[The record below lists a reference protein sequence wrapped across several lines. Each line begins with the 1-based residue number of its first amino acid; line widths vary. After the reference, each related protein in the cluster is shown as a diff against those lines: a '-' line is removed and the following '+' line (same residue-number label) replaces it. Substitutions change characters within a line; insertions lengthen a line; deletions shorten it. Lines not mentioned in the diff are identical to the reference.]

1 MDIILKEHIFFF
13 QKQSLNIFSEPATR
27 SLKNSDMFLEAVT
40 HTKNISCTL
49 SFRTNSCSMVSF
61 RSSRLFFKK
70 QEIYSEAATHLLKHK
85 KYIQKQLHIF
95 FHSFRTKYTYLVRRF
110 FITFQWSWKTSS
122 MVIRPSLASVA
133 SNKLLNTKILLN
145 HVVFTKM
152 MVGICCPSLI
162 FFYDVT
168 STPLYINCIF
178 RWWWYSSCLVVVI
191 FHAYYYFHWTKMFNE
206 LEGQTRALRKL
217 LLSERPPNNLVWKT
231 SWWFV

>member
-1 MDIILKEHIFFF
+1 MDIILKEHIFLSEAVVKYLFRTSRTFIKKQWYVSLSSHTYKKHQLHTFF
-13 QKQSLNIFSEPATR
+13 QNQ
-27 SLKNSDMFLEAVT
+27 
-40 HTKNISCTL
+40 
-49 SFRTNSCSMVSF
+49 SCSMVSF

-95 FHSFRTKYTYLVRRF
+95 FHGFRTKYTYLVWRF
-110 FITFQWSWKTSS
+110 FITFQWLWKTSS

-133 SNKLLNTKILLN
+133 SYKLLNTKILLN

-191 FHAYYYFHWTKMFNE
+191 FHAFYSFHWTQMFHE
-206 LEGQTRALRKL
+206 LEGQTRVLRKL
-217 LLSERPPNNLVWKT
+217 LSSERPPNNLVWKT